1 MSLQKIWN
9 NQLNLYGLVLL
20 SFYDLFEGTESSQIS
35 SKLSSFVFQRWTK
48 VLWVWNYMRVSN

>member
-35 SKLSSFVFQRWTK
+35 SKLSSFVFQR
-48 VLWVWNYMRVSN
+48 